1 MKRISIFSKLSD
13 NALKAL
19 NFASVISN
27 KLSSPEVTLSHLFV
41 SIVLLKET
49 LASRTL
55 YTMGI
60 NIDNILKTIVNDGG
74 FEVGEMDVKTLEEL
88 QLNESVKKVI
98 RSAFF
103 IASKYSHVYVGTE
116 HLMAAILKSDDEL
129 VAKLKEFKLDYK
141 SYEQALINYATYPIG
156 ILAKPNSQQE
166 QNNEQSAL
174 LTFGRD
180 LVAEAVAGK
189 LDPVIGREKEI
200 EKIINI
206 LSRRKKNNPII
217 VGESGVGKTALVEAL
232 AQRVADGNVPV
243 ILNDTRII
251 ALDINSIMAG
261 SKMRGDVEEKMMA
274 IVKEVETSPDVI
286 LFIDEIH
293 TILSSGVPGGQSDI
307 VAVLKPALT
316 RNEFRC
322 IGATTSNE
330 YRQYFEEDNALVR
343 RFQPVYV
350 PEPSVLDTIQILK
363 KIKPVLESHHGV
375 RIGKD
380 AIESAV
386 KLSDRYVTERFLP
399 DKSID
404 LLDEAAATMKLEAE
418 SDYGNISELLTELRT
433 VQIEKESHI
442 KKDNMDEAEKLKER
456 EEELK
461 KDIAKWEKKKKA
473 LARSKEYEV
482 DVDTIRKVVSRW
494 TGIPVTT
501 LGHDEKSSLRN
512 IEKSLSKTVVGQDE
526 AIKSVSDAV
535 KRARTGISDE
545 NRPWASL
552 LFLGP
557 TGVGKSELA
566 KSLTIE
572 LFGDEDRLIQID
584 MSELMEMHS
593 VSKLIG
599 SPPGYIGYRE
609 GGQLTEKIRQ
619 NPHSVVLF
627 DEIEKAHPDVLNIL
641 LQILEYGHLTDG
653 KGRKVD
659 FKNTVVILTSNI
671 GADEIRKDKVL
682 GFVAD
687 RSETVRSDQ
696 QIDKAYD
703 SMKDSLINT
712 LRDTLR
718 PELINRLDD
727 IVIFRS
733 LNREDAKKIVSI
745 LVTHLN
751 KRLKDIGIKV
761 NVNDRII
768 EYIVKEGFSD
778 EYGARPL
785 RRMLQDNIENVLANY
800 ILENG
805 DGEGEKKIVEV
816 NLDIVNNKIKI
827 IK

>member
-1 MKRISIFSKLSD
+1 MNKQNILSKLSS

-19 NFASVISN
+19 NMSEYIAKEMFSKEITV
-27 KLSSPEVTLSHLFV
+27 EHLFT
-41 SIVLLKET
+41 SIVLLKES

-55 YTMGI
+55 HSIGI
-60 NIDNILKTIVNDGG
+60 NIDNILRSI
-74 FEVGEMDVKTLEEL
+74 VGEKEINISLSKLKKVEEL
-88 QLNESVKKVI
+88 SISEDIKAVI
-98 RSAFF
+98 RSAFR
-103 IASKYSHVYVGTE
+103 ISSKYSHVYVGTE
-116 HLMAAILKSDDEL
+116 HLMGAILKGDSEL
-129 VAKLKEFKLDYK
+129 NKKLKENNLDYK
-141 SYEQALINYATYPIG
+141 VFEQALINYATYPIG
-156 ILAKPNSQQE
+156 ILSKPGNIVDNGQ
-166 QNNEQSAL
+166 EQSAL
-174 LTFGRD
+174 KAFGKD
-180 LVAEAVAGK
+180 LVELASQGR
-189 LDPVIGREKEI
+189 LDPVIGREIEL

-232 AQRVADGNVPV
+232 AQRIADGNVPA
-243 ILNDTRII
+243 ILSECRII
-251 ALDINSIMAG
+251 SLDVPGIMAG

-274 IVKEVETSPDVI
+274 IVKEVESSPDVI

-293 TILSSGVPGGQSDI
+293 NILNSGIPGGQSDI

-322 IGATTSNE
+322 IGATTSVE

-343 RFQPVYV
+343 RFQPVNV
-350 PEPSVLDTIQILK
+350 SEPSVLDTIQILK
-363 KIKPVLESHHGV
+363 RIKPVLESHHGV
-375 RIGKD
+375 RIEKE
-380 AIESAV
+380 AIEAAV
-386 KLSDRYVTERFLP
+386 KLSNRYVTERFLP

-404 LLDEAAATMKLEAE
+404 LLDEAAATKKLEAE
-418 SDYGNISELLTELRT
+418 AENGNLSELLTELRT
-433 VQIEKESHI
+433 IQLEKDSLI
-442 KKDNMDEAEKLKER
+442 KKDLMDEANKLFER
-456 EEELK
+456 ELEVK
-461 KDIAKWEKKKKA
+461 KEIKKWEKKKNS
-473 LARSKEYEV
+473 LARSKEFEV

-501 LGHDEKSSLRN
+501 LGSDEKSTLRN
-512 IEKSLSKTVVGQDE
+512 IDKAISKRVVGQKE

-545 NRPWASL
+545 GRPWASL

-566 KSLTIE
+566 KALTKE

-599 SPPGYIGYRE
+599 SPPGYVGYRE
-609 GGQLTEKIRQ
+609 GGQLTERIRQ

-641 LQILEYGHLTDG
+641 LQILEYGHLTDS

-659 FKNTVVILTSNI
+659 FKNCVVILTSNI

-682 GFVAD
+682 GFVAE
-687 RSETVRSDQ
+687 REETESADMDQ
-696 QIDKAYD
+696 AYLT
-703 SMKDSLINT
+703 MKDT
-712 LRDTLR
+712 LTKELKDRLK

-727 IVIFRS
+727 IIIFRS
-733 LNREDAKKIVSI
+733 LSKEDAFKIVDI
-745 LVTHLN
+745 LVEQLN
-751 KRLKDIGIKV
+751 KRLKEVGIKV
-761 NVNDRII
+761 HINDRVR

-785 RRMLQDNIENVLANY
+785 RRMLQDHVENILAEY
-800 ILENG
+800 ILSNKSE
-805 DGEGEKKIVEV
+805 EQEKMLEV
-816 NLDIVNNKIKI
+816 NLDLVGNKIKI